1 MEEMPKLSREQFIE
15 RMRIVFEES
24 LGKVADAIND
34 APSGRVIAASEEPV
48 RDLFTEFRRRAYEL
62 GLQMRIDAA
71 EAAFSPSAVDTGR
84 SRDAAGDQ
92 QAQAK

>member
-34 APSGRVIAASEEPV
+34 APSGSVIAASEEPV

-71 EAAFSPSAVDTGR
+71 EAAFSPSEGSDDRT
-84 SRDAAGDQ
+84 Q
-92 QAQAK
+92 QTQQGT